1 MAARPAAGR
10 VAADATAAVT
20 WLSHGRLTI
29 PVLDRDHLG
38 NSGMEK
44 IDVVASLG
52 QRRLLRPAWV
62 KAALAANDRLKLYLS
77 VLQAAQAHADQP
89 NAPVLDLGREFAAAH
104 VSAPWLADLPATA
117 FREGRTLHLPAFLRV
132 AGLLKDDLR
141 VMVRPLADGG
151 EAEACGM
158 AGRVEHWCGWLD
170 ALAGDALEPPQM
182 KALTSGRRAP
192 GEGGDSLHLLVMDLH
207 KALNRL
213 AAELSSETIDGAH
226 VWQLEAADRSRVAAF
241 MRGVNRTRALKFD
254 HPGLDTAATRD
265 GERLLLQ
272 NDIGTNDAHVLVV
285 QVEGLRV
292 TLTYSDLRLQRF
304 GFFQAMLA
312 ELGASWSAPDTRI
325 TAGVNAGE
333 AYHVGTATFDCA
345 DEDALRA
352 VLEGIGARIVFLI
365 DWNRARK
372 RLVQFVS
379 KADAVAV
386 LAEAARTEIGH
397 MGWLLAGGE
406 RLIHGAMQALGAD
419 YFHIGDRLDQ
429 VMGAAQAREFLV
441 EVLTQASQAMR
452 QQQSPALIADDIRL
466 LLVRHMRRHR
476 DEFDLL
482 SEHAAYCHAL
492 AEGVRDA
499 LAHGHENDR
508 KAARRL
514 AERAKEWERDADLLV
529 MRSRL
534 RAERHP
540 RWLPFTRLIEGAD
553 DVADALEEAAFLL
566 SLIAADHH
574 QGWGGEVRQTMQ
586 LLADAVLGA
595 VQDHVKALA
604 IARTLGEESSRDDH
618 EEFVAALWRVLN
630 AERQCDTLLRD
641 VRRSLSEH
649 VGDAA
654 TLNLSTDLA
663 NALESATDALLATGY
678 GLRKLAFSRVG
689 VGT

>member
-1 MAARPAAGR
+1 
-10 VAADATAAVT
+10 
-20 WLSHGRLTI
+20 
-29 PVLDRDHLG
+29 
-38 NSGMEK
+38 
-44 IDVVASLG
+44 
-52 QRRLLRPAWV
+52 
-62 KAALAANDRLKLYLS
+62 
-77 VLQAAQAHADQP
+77 
-89 NAPVLDLGREFAAAH
+89 
-104 VSAPWLADLPATA
+104 
-117 FREGRTLHLPAFLRV
+117 
-132 AGLLKDDLR
+132 
-141 VMVRPLADGG
+141 
-151 EAEACGM
+151 
-158 AGRVEHWCGWLD
+158 
-170 ALAGDALEPPQM
+170 
-182 KALTSGRRAP
+182 
-192 GEGGDSLHLLVMDLH
+192 
-207 KALNRL
+207 
-213 AAELSSETIDGAH
+213 
-226 VWQLEAADRSRVAAF
+226 
-241 MRGVNRTRALKFD
+241 
-254 HPGLDTAATRD
+254 
-265 GERLLLQ
+265 
-272 NDIGTNDAHVLVV
+272 
-285 QVEGLRV
+285 
-292 TLTYSDLRLQRF
+292 
-304 GFFQAMLA
+304 
-312 ELGASWSAPDTRI
+312 
-325 TAGVNAGE
+325 
-333 AYHVGTATFDCA
+333 
-345 DEDALRA
+345 
-352 VLEGIGARIVFLI
+352 
-365 DWNRARK
+365 
-372 RLVQFVS
+372 
-379 KADAVAV
+379 
-386 LAEAARTEIGH
+386 

-429 VMGAAQAREFLV
+429 VMGATQAREFLV

-499 LAHGHENDR
+499 LAHGHDNDR
-508 KAARRL
+508 KAARKL

-540 RWLPFTRLIEGAD
+540 RWLPFTGLIEGAD

-574 QGWGGEVRQTMQ
+574 QGWGGEVRQAMQ

-641 VRRSLSEH
+641 VRRALSER
-649 VGDAA
+649 VTDAA

-663 NALESATDALLATGY
+663 NALESATDSLLATGY

>member
-1 MAARPAAGR
+1 MDK
-10 VAADATAAVT
+10 V
-20 WLSHGRLTI
+20 
-29 PVLDRDHLG
+29 
-38 NSGMEK
+38 
-44 IDVVASLG
+44 DVVASLG
-52 QRRLLRPAWV
+52 QRQLLRPAWI

-77 VLQAAQAHADQP
+77 VLQAAQVHAEQP
-89 NAPVLDLGREFAAAH
+89 NEVTFDLTREFAAAQF
-104 VSAPWLADLPATA
+104 SAPWLADLPGTA
-117 FREGRTLHLPAFLRV
+117 YREGRTLHLPGFLRV

-141 VMVRPLADGG
+141 VMARPLVDGG
-151 EAEACGM
+151 EATEAD
-158 AGRVEHWCGWLD
+158 AAVEGRIEHWCGWLD
-170 ALAGDALEPPQM
+170 ALGGDTLEPAQI
-182 KALTSGRRAP
+182 KALTSGKRGA
-192 GEGGDSLHLLVMDLH
+192 EDSFHVLVMDLH
-207 KALNRL
+207 KALNHL

-226 VWQLEAADRSRVAAF
+226 VWQLEVADRSRVAAF
-241 MRGVNRTRALKFD
+241 MRGLNRTRALKFD

-272 NDIGTNDAHVLVV
+272 NDIGTNDAHVLVS

-292 TLTYSDLRLQRF
+292 TLTYSDLHLQRL
-304 GFFQAMLA
+304 GFFQAMLT

-325 TAGVNAGE
+325 TAGLNAGE
-333 AYHVGTATFDCA
+333 AYHVGTATFDCT
-345 DEDALRA
+345 DEDALRL

-372 RLVQFVS
+372 RLVQFVG
-379 KADAVAV
+379 KDDAVAV
-386 LAEAARTEIGH
+386 LTEAARTEVGH
-397 MGWLLAGGE
+397 MAWLLAGGE

-429 VMGAAQAREFLV
+429 VLGAAQAKEFLV
-441 EVLTQASQAMR
+441 EVLTQCSQAMLQR
-452 QQQSPALIADDIRL
+452 QPPALIADDIRL
-466 LLVRHMRRHR
+466 LLVRHMRRYR

-499 LAHGHENDR
+499 LAHGHEKDH
-508 KAARRL
+508 KAAREL
-514 AERAKEWERDADLLV
+514 AERAKHWERDADLLV
-529 MRSRL
+529 MRSRV

-540 RWLPFTRLIEGAD
+540 RWLPFTQLIEGAD

-574 QGWGGEVRQTMQ
+574 KGWSGEVRQVLQ

-604 IARTLGEESSRDDH
+604 IARTLGEESSGEDH

-641 VRRSLSEH
+641 VRRALTEH
-649 VGDAA
+649 VTDAA

-663 NALESATDALLATGY
+663 NALEAATDSLLVTGY